1 MVSAGGGASQS
12 NFITLSTPMAFSCSS
27 VLASS
32 QRCISGTLLSGRA
45 RKWSSVHSLKQKPGL
60 TLPARPVKHHSLCGQ
75 ITPPAAELPHCCRW
89 QLLHWSQISGCEGV
103 GNEGLTKSVTLLSS
117 AQLGRE
123 GKGREGKGREG
134 KGREG
139 KGSTSCTALYFA
151 MQVPLITA
159 TKVSVQS
166 ALLQCSC
173 YEEPQDGKNPDLCS
187 FSAATV
193 QLPLI
198 TATQASVHSALLQC
212 S

>member
-139 KGSTSCTALYFA
+139 KGREGKGREGKYQLHCTIFCNAG
-151 MQVPLITA
+151 A
-159 TKVSVQS
+159 TDHSHKGI
-166 ALLQCSC
+166 CSI
-173 YEEPQDGKNPDLCS
+173 
-187 FSAATV
+187 SAATV
-193 QLPLI
+193 QLL
-198 TATQASVHSALLQC
+198 
-212 S
+212 

>member
-139 KGSTSCTALYFA
+139 KGREGKYQLHCTIFCNAG
-151 MQVPLITA
+151 A
-159 TKVSVQS
+159 TDHSHKGI
-166 ALLQCSC
+166 CSI
-173 YEEPQDGKNPDLCS
+173 
-187 FSAATV
+187 SAATV
-193 QLPLI
+193 QLL
-198 TATQASVHSALLQC
+198 
-212 S
+212 